1 MCILQKYITRGLEFI
16 AAKISQSCFLSEAS
30 GRETIGGEAER
41 KKERK
46 RSHNHWLILLLLSAS
61 LYLFPCAFGD
71 ALVTLIRE
79 AML

>member
-41 KKERK
+41 KKERGPIITG
-46 RSHNHWLILLLLSAS
+46 SFCSFFLP
-61 LYLFPCAFGD
+61 LYISSRVPLE
-71 ALVTLIRE
+71 TL
-79 AML
+79 